1 MENKVLGFI
10 KENSMIKDK
19 DRILVALSG
28 GPDSICLLNILN
40 ELKENLNITIFA
52 AHVNHCLRGDAA
64 LDDENYCLNFCKN
77 LNIPCYIKRVD
88 IKKLAKDKGV
98 STEMAGRDARYEF
111 FEELMKTLNID
122 KIAIAHNANDQ
133 AETIIKR

>member
-40 ELKENLNITIFA
+40 ELKESLNITIFA
-52 AHVNHCLRGDAA
+52 AHVNHCLRG
-64 LDDENYCLNFCKN
+64 CS
-77 LNIPCYIKRVD
+77 IR
-88 IKKLAKDKGV
+88 
-98 STEMAGRDARYEF
+98 
-111 FEELMKTLNID
+111 
-122 KIAIAHNANDQ
+122 
-133 AETIIKR
+133 

>member
-40 ELKENLNITIFA
+40 ELKESLNITIFA
-52 AHVNHCLRGDAA
+52 A
-64 LDDENYCLNFCKN
+64 E
-77 LNIPCYIKRVD
+77 IKPE
-88 IKKLAKDKGV
+88 
-98 STEMAGRDARYEF
+98 S
-111 FEELMKTLNID
+111 
-122 KIAIAHNANDQ
+122 
-133 AETIIKR
+133 

>member
-40 ELKENLNITIFA
+40 ELKE
-52 AHVNHCLRGDAA
+52 
-64 LDDENYCLNFCKN
+64 
-77 LNIPCYIKRVD
+77 
-88 IKKLAKDKGV
+88 
-98 STEMAGRDARYEF
+98 S
-111 FEELMKTLNID
+111 
-122 KIAIAHNANDQ
+122 
-133 AETIIKR
+133 